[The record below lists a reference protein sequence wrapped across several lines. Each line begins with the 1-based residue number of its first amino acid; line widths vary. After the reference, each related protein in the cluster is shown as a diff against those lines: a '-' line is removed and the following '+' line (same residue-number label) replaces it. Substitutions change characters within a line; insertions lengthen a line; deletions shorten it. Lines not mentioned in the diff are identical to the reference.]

1 MNKFSIKRLSAA
13 VLGVAVL
20 GLAGVVSQVYAVAP
34 PSRVAVVPASVSDKE
49 ALIEWDG
56 PAKDAAQAAY
66 YKVYVDGK
74 QVGSTD
80 KAPSTYGAVSIA
92 EFRKSYEGQG
102 LPALKAHTY
111 KLTDLAPNHTYNI
124 SVKSVSDKGVISK
137 DAAMATVTTTATP
150 KTVNILSYGAVGDD
164 KTMNT
169 KAIQQAIDAV
179 PEGGVVE
186 IPKGTFLSGALFV
199 KNNMTIHLDKG
210 AVLKESANPE
220 DLKLGADKR
229 YHGLINADN
238 VKNLRIVGSGTIDG
252 NGWKTVE
259 NKDEYMRFTK
269 TTSLEQA
276 GIGAYEQVKA
286 AEKEGFSFHNAFL
299 ARSSTLKLNNVENVY
314 IDGVTL
320 RNPALHMIVASGRN
334 VTLYNTDIHTYN
346 TNNGDGIDF
355 TGQHLLVDNSRLDTG
370 DDAVDLSA
378 GFGLKAANKAPTS
391 DIRVYNTFFRRGH
404 GGMAVGSHT
413 GSWIQDIHVADS
425 VFDGTDTALR
435 LKTGATVGGG
445 ARNVTFD
452 RNIVAHPHGPAISLS
467 TTYRDPNGN
476 YDYTPAT
483 APGRFYDVNVENS
496 VIFGNPKYPGVVLD
510 TTADNPFGNVV
521 FKDVTFKNTGKNI
534 VRNAGNIKI

>member
-1 MNKFSIKRLSAA
+1 MYCKKERLSMNKFSIKRLSAA

-56 PAKDAAQAAY
+56 PAKDASQAAY

-80 KAPSTYGAVSIA
+80 TTPSTYGAASIA

-111 KLTDLAPNHTYNI
+111 KLTNLEANHTYNI

-210 AVLKESANPE
+210 AVLKESANPA
-220 DLKLGADKR
+220 DLKLG
-229 YHGLINADN
+229 G
-238 VKNLRIVGSGTIDG
+238 
-252 NGWKTVE
+252 
-259 NKDEYMRFTK
+259 
-269 TTSLEQA
+269 
-276 GIGAYEQVKA
+276 
-286 AEKEGFSFHNAFL
+286 
-299 ARSSTLKLNNVENVY
+299 
-314 IDGVTL
+314 
-320 RNPALHMIVASGRN
+320 
-334 VTLYNTDIHTYN
+334 
-346 TNNGDGIDF
+346 
-355 TGQHLLVDNSRLDTG
+355 
-370 DDAVDLSA
+370 
-378 GFGLKAANKAPTS
+378 
-391 DIRVYNTFFRRGH
+391 
-404 GGMAVGSHT
+404 
-413 GSWIQDIHVADS
+413 
-425 VFDGTDTALR
+425 
-435 LKTGATVGGG
+435 
-445 ARNVTFD
+445 
-452 RNIVAHPHGPAISLS
+452 
-467 TTYRDPNGN
+467 
-476 YDYTPAT
+476 
-483 APGRFYDVNVENS
+483 
-496 VIFGNPKYPGVVLD
+496 
-510 TTADNPFGNVV
+510 
-521 FKDVTFKNTGKNI
+521 
-534 VRNAGNIKI
+534 